1 MRHLTMPALLAFLL
15 LLAASAFALPPNWP
29 DGVAPPPPYAPNRVL
44 VSFQPGT
51 PGTEMSEAHR
61 QAGATVLK
69 NLDAIGVQLVAV
81 PAGTVMDKISIYERN
96 PNVQFAVPNY
106 RRYIFLPSTD
116 EGSEPSLGISNN
128 FTEQWG
134 LNNAGQLF
142 GAAVDPVWGT
152 ITAPVYQGAP
162 DADID
167 ATEGWGNYPGQAGSG
182 RKIAIIDSGVDCA
195 HPDLSGKCL
204 EDLSFVNDVPTGDE
218 IGHGTHVAAIAA
230 AYTDNNLGTAGVAG
244 GASIGS
250 LKVCYA
256 DPLYLSLGVVVGVC
270 EDAAIA
276 EAILYAACL
285 DTPTRAG
292 CVPYHVINMSLA
304 GPQAD
309 PVLESAVNAGWA
321 AGVVIVAGAA
331 NDYTQVLQYPAAYT
345 NVIAVAATD
354 YFDNLAYFSTFG
366 NSWVDV
372 AAPGH
377 TIFSAVPNALCGN
390 PPDGCYDWLSG
401 TSMSTPMVAGAAAV
415 VSQQLGAGAA
425 ASAVRSALESGA
437 DKVGALGQNMLAWV
451 KHGRLNLA
459 GALNAASGSGGG
471 GEPGSLHIGD
481 LDGSSSNAGSTWTA
495 TVNITVHDANH
506 LPGSGVTVYGAWS
519 GGYSANVS
527 CATNANGQ
535 CSVTSGGI
543 PKKNASVTFTSLGLG
558 GANHDPD
565 NDSNGTAIT
574 VPKP

>member
-1 MRHLTMPALLAFLL
+1 MRHLSMPVLLAVLL
-15 LLAASAFALPPNWP
+15 LSVTSALAIPPNWP
-29 DGVAPPPPYAPNRVL
+29 NGVAPPPPYASNRVL
-44 VSFQPGT
+44 VGFQPGS
-51 PGTEMSEAHR
+51 PGAAISEAHR
-61 QAGATVLK
+61 QAGATVVKTLG
-69 NLDAIGVQLVAV
+69 AIGVQLVAV
-81 PAGTVMDKISIYERN
+81 PAGTVMDKIAIYERN
-96 PNVQFAVPNY
+96 PNVRFAVPNY
-106 RRYIFLPSTD
+106 RRYIYLPSTN
-116 EGSEPSLGISNN
+116 EGSEPTLGISNN

-134 LNNAGQLF
+134 LNNTGQAF
-142 GAAVDPVWGT
+142 GAVSDGFT
-152 ITAPVYQGAP
+152 ITAPAYQGVP

-167 ATEGWGNYPGQAGSG
+167 APEAWGSFPAQAGSG
-182 RKIAIIDSGVDCA
+182 AKIAVIDSGVDCT
-195 HPDLSGKCL
+195 HPDLSGKCS
-204 EDLSFVNDVPTGDE
+204 EDLSFAIGVPTGDE

-230 AYTDNNLGTAGVAG
+230 AHTDNNLGTAGVAG
-244 GASIGS
+244 GASVGS

-256 DPLYLSLGVVVGVC
+256 DPFYLSLGLIVGVC

-285 DTPTRAG
+285 DTPARTD

-309 PVLESAVNAGWA
+309 PALESAVNAAWT

-331 NDYTQVLQYPAAYT
+331 NEYNQVLQYPAAYT

-401 TSMSTPMVAGAAAV
+401 TSMSTPMVSGAAAV
-415 VSQQLGAGAA
+415 LSAHLGSAA
-425 ASAVRSALESGA
+425 TASAVRSAIENGA

-451 KHGRLNLA
+451 KFGRLNLA
-459 GALNAASGSGGG
+459 GALNAPPGSGGG
-471 GEPGSLHIGD
+471 GEPGTMHIGD
-481 LDGSSSNAGSTWTA
+481 LDGSSSSNGGSWTA
-495 TVNITVHDANH
+495 TVAISVHDANH
-506 LPGSGVTVYGAWS
+506 VPASGVTVYGAWS

-527 CATNANGQ
+527 CATNASGQ
-535 CSVTSGGI
+535 CTVTSGSI
-543 PKKNASVTFTSLGLG
+543 PKKNGSVTFTSQNLG

-565 NDSNGTAIT
+565 GDSNGTAIA
-574 VPKP
+574 VLKP